1 MKLKIYYVKGVIR
14 KIFRKVE
21 FRDSSGQNENLKFFR
36 FKEWN
41 SEFFPVY
48 ETVTENFQDHFK
60 SFQFWFFVFFPTEL
74 FFRYEMN
81 SRLFFAE
88 EQDLFSDLY
97 SLHRNS
103 TLRYF
108 IIHLHQEGVS
118 RGFNGSVNIS
128 ENCDFRSQF
137 NPFDIIL

>member
-60 SFQFWFFVFFPTEL
+60 SFQF
-74 FFRYEMN
+74 
-81 SRLFFAE
+81 
-88 EQDLFSDLY
+88 
-97 SLHRNS
+97 
-103 TLRYF
+103 
-108 IIHLHQEGVS
+108 
-118 RGFNGSVNIS
+118 
-128 ENCDFRSQF
+128 
-137 NPFDIIL
+137 